1 MPSHRPQPPRS
12 FWPSMLLGTGL
23 LLIFAFVASLGL
35 VIYDNFKSSP
45 RIAFGKKI
53 GLLRIEG
60 LIDQAMAERVGQTID
75 LYRRNDA
82 TSAVLIRVNSGG
94 GSVSASEELY
104 AKINALNRVKP
115 VVTYL
120 GGAGASGAYY
130 ATCGSREIVAN
141 PGCLTGSIGVL
152 MQFMQMEGL
161 FQKLGIRYEVIKSGP
176 IKDAGSFS
184 RALTE
189 TERALFQGTIDDVY
203 ERFLEVILA
212 HRSEEISSVL
222 AKQQKKKPSDISV
235 KEIRKH
241 LMSIADGRILTG
253 RQAKKL
259 GLVDSVG
266 TFDDAL
272 RRTALLAGIKGE
284 PRIVE
289 HGQPGF
295 VERLMQSAV
304 RGILK
309 VAATPK
315 ISYQMP

>member
-1 MPSHRPQPPRS
+1 M
-12 FWPSMLLGTGL
+12 
-23 LLIFAFVASLGL
+23 LIFAFVASLGL
-35 VIYDNFKSSP
+35 IIYDNFKSSP
-45 RIAFGKKI
+45 RIAFGSKI

-60 LIDQAMAERVGQTID
+60 LIDEAMAERLGKIID
-75 LYRRNDA
+75 IYRKNDA

-104 AKINALNRVKP
+104 AKINALNKVKP

-120 GGAGASGAYY
+120 SGAGASGAYY
-130 ATCGSREIVAN
+130 ATCGSRELVAN

-184 RALTE
+184 RALTAQ
-189 TERALFQGTIDDVY
+189 ERALFQGTIDDVY

-212 HRSEEISSVL
+212 HRSEEISTVL
-222 AKQQKKKPSDISV
+222 AKQQNRKASEIGA

-241 LMSIADGRILTG
+241 LVSIADGRILTG

-272 RRTALLAGIKGE
+272 RRASHLAGIKGE
-284 PRIVE
+284 PRLVE
-289 HGQPGF
+289 QGRAGF
-295 VERLMQSAV
+295 VERFMQSV
-304 RGILK
+304 VSGILRA
-309 VAATPK
+309 AATPK